1 MVSCPKCGHQNLPN
15 AKTCYKCGTPLVA
28 SAPAAAPG
36 FAAPPAPTATPSYP
50 SPTAPVVPPASAGAV
65 PPQFAAPVYPPT
77 GAPAAAPTSPPAGV
91 APGAH
96 PVAAPGPGYPPAG
109 GQGIDSVEEYARQM
123 AAREAIRK
131 RNRMIVGAVVLVI
144 IGFVVFKQ
152 LQDRNRKA
160 AAQEKLNFA
169 ERFVELEKRETGAF
183 WNCVMASEVDIGM
196 FQKGE
201 QFQQRI
207 ESAYFTQQK
216 TFADYLTTECIPK
229 IERARQAFGGLRDAP
244 TELAGPLEKYKESL
258 PKLQSG
264 LEDYAEKIK
273 NRGSVKDTDQ
283 LIQELGGAWHSYPD
297 ITAET
302 AAYEKFLYCAIPGLA
317 KMKDAQEVLE
327 YMSDQCFKKDPVAFM
342 DRVRGE
348 CGPLLVVADKEAK
361 VDAKSVPTWKQS
373 HKLFLEEEM
382 RQLQAWESCSK
393 RSRKGKKKEDLEQFL
408 IAVNDYMAARSG
420 VANAAR
426 GIAESAK

>member
-1 MVSCPKCGHQNLPN
+1 
-15 AKTCYKCGTPLVA
+15 
-28 SAPAAAPG
+28 
-36 FAAPPAPTATPSYP
+36 
-50 SPTAPVVPPASAGAV
+50 VVV
-65 PPQFAAPVYPPT
+65 
-77 GAPAAAPTSPPAGV
+77 
-91 APGAH
+91 
-96 PVAAPGPGYPPAG
+96 
-109 GQGIDSVEEYARQM
+109 
-123 AAREAIRK
+123 
-131 RNRMIVGAVVLVI
+131 
-144 IGFVVFKQ
+144 IGFVVYKQ
-152 LQDRNRKA
+152 VQDRNRKA

-169 ERFVELEKRETGAF
+169 EKFVELEKRETGAF

-216 TFADYLTTECIPK
+216 TYADYLITECVPK

-244 TELAGPLEKYKESL
+244 AELAGPLQKYSDSL

-264 LEDYAEKIK
+264 MEDYSEKLK
-273 NRGSVKDTDQ
+273 ARGGTKDTDQ
-283 LIQELGGAWHSYPD
+283 LIQELGTAWHTTPD

-317 KMKDAQEVLE
+317 KMKDTQEVLE
-327 YMSDQCFKKDPVAFM
+327 YMSDACFKKDPVVFM
-342 DRVRGE
+342 DRVRKD

-361 VDAKSVPTWKQS
+361 VDAKSVPTWKLS
-373 HKLFLEEEM
+373 HKQFLEEDM
-382 RQLQAWESCSK
+382 RQLQAWESCGK
-393 RSRKGKKKEDLEQFL
+393 KSRKGKKKEDLEQFL
-408 IAVNDYMAARSG
+408 MAVNDYMSARSG